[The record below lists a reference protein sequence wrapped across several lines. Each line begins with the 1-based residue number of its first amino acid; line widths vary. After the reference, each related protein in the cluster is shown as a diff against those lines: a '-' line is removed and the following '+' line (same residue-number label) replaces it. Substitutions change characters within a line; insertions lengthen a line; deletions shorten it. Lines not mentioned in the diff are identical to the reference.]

1 MVVYL
6 DQKVQS
12 IVSYCFGIRNLA
24 DIPHRINQCIGKKRL
39 VIGRNLMNKSL
50 LRTANMC
57 DLVTCAIQIVC
68 VWTRPGYKTRSIT
81 REKPA
86 SQPSGDFQLYKME
99 VGNGLEEHA
108 LCHLMQW
115 LHTVIQS
122 WNWTEKIYDYSSGI
136 GRKIDKCQCGKQ
148 KLHQR
153 R

>member
-68 VWTRPGYKTRSIT
+68 VWTRPGYKTRSI
-81 REKPA
+81 RHGARSA
-86 SQPSGDFQLYKME
+86 SQIPVIWVKKWIVDLKQI
-99 VGNGLEEHA
+99 N
-108 LCHLMQW
+108 CW
-115 LHTVIQS
+115 LLLGIVYWSHCK
-122 WNWTEKIYDYSSGI
+122 KINAKYWFFS
-136 GRKIDKCQCGKQ
+136 
-148 KLHQR
+148 
-153 R
+153 